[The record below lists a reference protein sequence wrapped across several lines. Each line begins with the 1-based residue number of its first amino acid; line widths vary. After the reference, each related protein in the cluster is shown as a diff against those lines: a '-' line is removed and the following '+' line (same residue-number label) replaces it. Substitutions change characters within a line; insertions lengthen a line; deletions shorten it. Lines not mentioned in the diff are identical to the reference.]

1 MAEQQMPTKQQ
12 AEKPKTPSALAFDHM
27 CDVLV
32 KAYRES
38 EQKGEKQAR

>member
-1 MAEQQMPTKQQ
+1 MADQTQHEQRDD
-12 AEKPKTPSALAFDHM
+12 EPKTPREIAREHM

>member
-1 MAEQQMPTKQQ
+1 MAKQQTLTEQQ
-12 AEKPKTPSALAFDHM
+12 AEKPKTPRELAFDNM

-38 EQKGEKQAR
+38 EQKGEKQA